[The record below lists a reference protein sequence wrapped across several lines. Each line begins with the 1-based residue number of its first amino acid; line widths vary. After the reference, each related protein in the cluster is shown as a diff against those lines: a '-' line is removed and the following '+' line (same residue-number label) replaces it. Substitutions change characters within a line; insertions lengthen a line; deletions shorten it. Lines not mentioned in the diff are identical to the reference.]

1 MVSISQVYRVDGVL
15 RFCYAVPVL
24 GLVGG
29 GTPRVADSPAA
40 GACRVFHN
48 SIPPSKP
55 LPPRNAQRPPRIAS
69 MLTNASL
76 HNGRGL
82 STGIGDRVLFH
93 PAPRE
98 PRHEWCEVYRP
109 SGT

>member
-48 SIPPSKP
+48 SIPPSKQHH
-55 LPPRNAQRPPRIAS
+55 LGNDREQCAT
-69 MLTNASL
+69 LTCTLVS
-76 HNGRGL
+76 
-82 STGIGDRVLFH
+82 
-93 PAPRE
+93 
-98 PRHEWCEVYRP
+98 
-109 SGT
+109 